1 MTNTGVPGTAVKSTS
16 KVLDT
21 LWRGVIVG
29 VAYIAAMML
38 AGMIFGVLGLLPAA
52 GGGAAVDLLWLLLA
66 GILLGLYL
74 GPLARRTPATRRQ
87 HVLIWTAV
95 IFFNM
100 GAVVLEGAFFAPDL
114 VPLPL
119 PQLAVQQFLAAL
131 VAGSL
136 IALLF
141 ARRGQ
146 TAAFQRTLRRRSW
159 LAWLWRFLLASLS
172 YLVFYL
178 GFGAL
183 NYSLVTGPYYAS
195 HAGGLTA
202 PAPGTVLAV
211 ELIRAPL
218 LVLSVVQLILATHD
232 TRRRTLLSAGMT
244 LFWVGGIVPLTL
256 QIGNLPALLLLAS
269 AVEIFLQNFLTG
281 VVAAS
286 LFWTED
292 AGAIPHADLHSI
304 PSPAH

>member
-1 MTNTGVPGTAVKSTS
+1 MSTVKLSAGI
-16 KVLDT
+16 LGT
-21 LWRGVIVG
+21 LWRGVAVG
-29 VAYIAAMML
+29 LAFIAAMML
-38 AGMIFGVLGLLPAA
+38 VGVIFGVLGLLPSA
-52 GGGAAVDLLWLLLA
+52 GTSAAVDLTWLLLA

-74 GPLARRTPATRRQ
+74 GPLAQRTPATRRQ

-95 IFFNM
+95 IFCNM

-114 VPLPL
+114 VPLPVPL
-119 PQLAVQQFLAAL
+119 LAVQQFLAAL

-141 ARRGQ
+141 ARRRQ
-146 TAAFQRTLRRRSW
+146 SAAFLQTLRRRSW

-172 YLVFYL
+172 YLLFYL
-178 GFGAL
+178 VFGAL
-183 NYSLVTGPYYAS
+183 NYSLVTEPYYAG

-202 PAPGTVLAV
+202 PAPATVLAV

-218 LVLSVVQLILATHD
+218 LVLSVVLLILATHA
-232 TRRRTLLSAGMT
+232 TRRHTLLLAGMT

-269 AVEIFLQNFLTG
+269 ALEIFLQNFLTG
-281 VVAAS
+281 VVAGW
-286 LFWTED
+286 LFWTEHV
-292 AGAIPHADLHSI
+292 GAMQSQSELLIAQEHHKILER
-304 PSPAH
+304 